1 MAAVTWKNIAPSNPS
16 GLLNAANQAAQSMG
30 QGISG
35 IGTALQ
41 SGVDKKVESETN
53 DFITDL
59 MAAGSEEERN
69 AMIGAANQSFLNL
82 DTVNKTNYELG
93 APERELETA
102 IATEKRAMTDFTTQL
117 GLTEDSQIK
126 VNNEKEA
133 AEFASLLERYKQI
146 DQPTAKDLAAFNLQK
161 QQIISDAKVKQEEI
175 KGKKTNTG
183 YGSDPIANGYFK
195 DLYGWGEDASFMKL
209 GTAAAFDQDDVD
221 EFVTS
226 RNKFVTK
233 FQNPNIYN
241 EADRI
246 TMEEFNDFVNRG
258 FLRFADEGFLGLGA
272 DEFYFNDL
280 NGKSI
285 ALDDAVSSDEGMA
298 KLQAAI
304 MATKG
309 NTTTQDAVDATEK
322 NAWSANNPLIVDDP
336 ATKSVNEQYEFWLEH
351 GKGKGSEPVSDE
363 LLQSF
368 LNPEVTP
375 NDMALPTKLELDAKT
390 FMRNLSPSSYGSE
403 LEKLLQKEVDKRS
416 LLEKEVIKLLT
427 EAK

>member
-93 APERELETA
+93 APERELETT

-117 GLTEDSQIK
+117 GLTEASQIK

-183 YGSDPIANGYFK
+183 YGSDPIENGYFK
-195 DLYGWGEDASFMKL
+195 KLYGWGEEDSWMKFGL
-209 GTAAAFDQDDVD
+209 GAAFDQPDVD
-221 EFVTS
+221 AFVAS

-233 FQNPNIYN
+233 FQNPNIYD
-241 EADRI
+241 EANRI

-258 FLRFADEGFLGLGA
+258 FLRFADEKN
-272 DEFYFNDL
+272 DDFYFNDL
-280 NGKSI
+280 NGEPV
-285 ALDDAVSSDEGMA
+285 ALEKAVSNAEGMA

-336 ATKSVNEQYEFWLEH
+336 ATKGINEQYEFWLEH
-351 GKGKGSEPVSDE
+351 GKGKGSDAVSDE